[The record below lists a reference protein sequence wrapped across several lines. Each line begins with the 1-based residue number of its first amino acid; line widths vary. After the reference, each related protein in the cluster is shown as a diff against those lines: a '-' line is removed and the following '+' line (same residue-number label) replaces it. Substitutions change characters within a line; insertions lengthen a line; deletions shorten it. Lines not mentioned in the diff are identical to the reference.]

1 MSNQPKPPALMPA
14 AARLLYI
21 CLTVICLYLL
31 AVALYA
37 GGDTA
42 DALRRDTFEGDVG
55 TLRRDNA
62 FGLLRGAYI
71 SSVLALGGAFLMDWE
86 VRTAKR
92 R

>member
-1 MSNQPKPPALMPA
+1 MPNLRKPPALMPA

-21 CLTVICLYLL
+21 CLAVICLYLL

-37 GGDTA
+37 GGGAA
-42 DALRRDTFEGDVG
+42 DALRRD
-55 TLRRDNA
+55 NA
-62 FGLLRGAYI
+62 FELLRGAYI
-71 SSVLALGGAFLMDWE
+71 SSVLALGGAFLMDLE

>member
-1 MSNQPKPPALMPA
+1 MSNLPKPPALMPA
-14 AARLLYI
+14 AAHLLYI
-21 CLTVICLYLL
+21 CLAVICLYLL

-42 DALRRDTFEGDVG
+42 DALRRD
-55 TLRRDNA
+55 NA
-62 FGLLRGAYI
+62 FELLRGAYI
-71 SSVLALGGAFLMDWE
+71 SSVLALGGAFLMDLE

>member
-1 MSNQPKPPALMPA
+1 MSNQPKSPALMPA

-42 DALRRDTFEGDVG
+42 DALRRD
-55 TLRRDNA
+55 NA

-71 SSVLALGGAFLMDWE
+71 SSVLALGGAFLMDVE

>member
-1 MSNQPKPPALMPA
+1 MKNLQKPPALMPA

-37 GGDTA
+37 GGDVA
-42 DALRRDTFEGDVG
+42 DAHRQ
-55 TLRRDNA
+55 DNA
-62 FGLLRGAYI
+62 FELLRGAYI
-71 SSVLALGGAFLMDWE
+71 SSVLALGGAFLMDLE

>member
-42 DALRRDTFEGDVG
+42 AA
-55 TLRRDNA
+55 LRRDNA
-62 FGLLRGAYI
+62 FELLRGAYI
-71 SSVLALGGAFLMDWE
+71 SSVLALGGAFLMDLE

>member
-1 MSNQPKPPALMPA
+1 MSNQPKPTALMPA

-42 DALRRDTFEGDVG
+42 DALRRDNV
-55 TLRRDNA
+55 

-71 SSVLALGGAFLMDWE
+71 SSVLALGGAFLMDLE

>member
-42 DALRRDTFEGDVG
+42 DAL
-55 TLRRDNA
+55 LRDNA

-71 SSVLALGGAFLMDWE
+71 SSVLALGGAFLMDLE